1 MTVNSY
7 LVNLSSALV
16 LRGIEKDS
24 INTSI
29 STMKLRLSSHF
40 GTDINN
46 QFRFGSSERETILP
60 RKADEN
66 SDIDYM
72 IVFNTSSGTFK
83 PQTYL
88 DRIRRFAEKY
98 YSSSEI
104 RQSNPTVVLE
114 LDHIKFDL
122 VPAIYQNYQYQIPSP
137 TSSWSDWMYTDPNGF
152 SQRLTTANTN
162 YNFQIKPLVRLVKYW
177 NSLNGHN
184 FASFDLENYIVGLSF
199 LGCNHLKDFFY
210 TFWNGFSISY
220 NWAQYVKDKVQRAKE
235 RALLIRQY
243 EQQGNEGAAENELQ
257 KFLPTIS

>member
-7 LVNLSSALV
+7 LTTLSSALV
-16 LRGIEKDS
+16 LRGTEKDS
-24 INTSI
+24 ISTSI
-29 STMKLRLSSHF
+29 STLKLRLSSHF

-114 LDHIKFDL
+114 LDHLFF
-122 VPAIYQNYQYQIPSP
+122 VERVYE
-137 TSSWSDWMYTDPNGF
+137 F
-152 SQRLTTANTN
+152 
-162 YNFQIKPLVRLVKYW
+162 
-177 NSLNGHN
+177 NSLRVPTLR
-184 FASFDLENYIVGLSF
+184 S
-199 LGCNHLKDFFY
+199 GC
-210 TFWNGFSISY
+210 
-220 NWAQYVKDKVQRAKE
+220 R
-235 RALLIRQY
+235 
-243 EQQGNEGAAENELQ
+243 
-257 KFLPTIS
+257 P